1 MQKAS
6 MQIRADQ
13 INPEVFREYDIRG
26 TVDKDLSPQFAY
38 LLGRA
43 YASLAKDSGKNRI
56 GIGHDCRLS
65 SPAYAEA
72 LGQGLSDE
80 GINVVHFGEGP
91 TPQLYY
97 SVFSKKLGGGIQV
110 TGSHNPPDMNGFKI
124 LLGEKTLS
132 GVAIQDLKARALTLV
147 GQQPS
152 SPGAGTISSESIRAQ
167 YIDELITNSKP
178 FMGGRKLKVV
188 VDAGNGVGGLV
199 GPAVLRGLGCEVIE
213 LYCEPDGRFPNHHPD
228 PTVMKNIETLIAKV
242 RETRADFG
250 IGWDGDADRIG
261 AVNERG
267 EVIFGDMLLLLYGR
281 ELLKHKQNPVVI
293 GDVKCSSLLF
303 DDLAKRGANAIM
315 WKTGHS
321 LIKAKLA
328 ESHGDL
334 AGEMSGHMF
343 FKHRFYGFDD
353 ALYAS
358 ARLCEIVSNA
368 NGPVSGLLADLPKRV
383 STPEIRFNCPESIKF
398 KVPELA
404 KAEFTSFKTDLTDGI
419 RITFQGG
426 WGLVRAS
433 NTQPVLVMRFE
444 ADSAGQLEE
453 YQHLVTSKIEAI
465 IRGLG
470 MTPGGIAEH

>member
-1 MQKAS
+1 
-6 MQIRADQ
+6 MQIKVEQ

-38 LLGRA
+38 LLGRS
-43 YASLAKDSGKNRI
+43 YATLAKEHGKTCI
-56 GIGHDCRLS
+56 SIGHDCRLS
-65 SPAYAEA
+65 SPAYAKA

-80 GINVVHFGEGP
+80 GIDVVHVGEGP

-110 TGSHNPPDMNGFKI
+110 TGSHNPPEMNGFKI

-132 GVAIQDLKARALTLV
+132 GAAIQDLKARALVLV
-147 GQQPS
+147 GKPPS
-152 SPGAGTISSESIRAQ
+152 SPGKGTIRTEAIRER
-167 YIDELITNSKP
+167 YIDELIANSRP
-178 FMGGRKLKVV
+178 FMGPRKLKVV

-242 RETRADFG
+242 KETKADFG

-281 ELLKHKQNPVVI
+281 ELLKHKKNPVVI

-303 DDLAKRGANAIM
+303 DDLSKRGANAIM

-328 ESHGDL
+328 ETHGDL

-368 NGPVSGLLADLPKRV
+368 QGPVSALLADLPKRV

-404 KAEFTSFKTDLTDGI
+404 KEQFKGFKTDLTDGI
-419 RITFQGG
+419 RIQFDAG

-444 ADSAGQLEE
+444 ADTVAQLEE
-453 YQHLVTSKIEAI
+453 YQQLVTSKIEGI

-470 MTPGGIAEH
+470 FTPAGVSEH

>member
-1 MQKAS
+1 M
-6 MQIRADQ
+6 Q

-26 TVDKDLSPQFAY
+26 TVDKDLSPEFAY

-43 YASLAKDSGKNRI
+43 YALLAKEHGKNSI

-72 LGQGLSDE
+72 LGRGIADE
-80 GINVVHFGEGP
+80 GLDVIHFGMGP

-97 SVFSKKLGGGIQV
+97 SVFARNLGGGIQV

-124 LLGEKTLS
+124 LLGQKTLAGS
-132 GVAIQDLKARALTLV
+132 AIQDLKERVLRCQSAPLSAN
-147 GQQPS
+147 QP
-152 SPGAGTISSESIRAQ
+152 GKISSEEIRQQ
-167 YIDELITNSKP
+167 YIQELIQNSKP
-178 FMGGRKLKVV
+178 FMGARKLKVV

-199 GPAVLRGLGCEVIE
+199 GPSVLRGIGCEVIE
-213 LYCEPDGRFPNHHPD
+213 LFCEPDGNFPNHHPD
-228 PTVMKNIETLIAKV
+228 PTVMKNIQSLIAKV
-242 RETRADFG
+242 KETNADFG

-261 AVNERG
+261 VINEKG

-281 ELLKHKQNPVVI
+281 ELLKHKPNPIII

-303 DDLAKRGANAIM
+303 DDLSARGAKAIM

-321 LIKAKLA
+321 LIKGKLL
-328 ESHGDL
+328 ETQGDL
-334 AGEMSGHMF
+334 GGEMSGHMF

-358 ARLCEIVSNA
+358 ARLCEIVSNTDKKI
-368 NGPVSGLLADLPKRV
+368 SDLLSDLPTRV
-383 STPEIRFNCPESIKF
+383 STPEIRYDCPESIKF

-404 KAEFTSFKTDLTDGI
+404 KNAFASYRTDLTDGI
-419 RITFQGG
+419 RITFEQG

-444 ADSAGQLEE
+444 GETESSLKE
-453 YQHLVTSKIEAI
+453 YQELVTTKINEI
-465 IRGLG
+465 VRSLG
-470 MTPGGIAEH
+470 FEPGGVASH